1 MKRLLNKKWARVLAL
16 TLLLVLTLAA
26 PAFAA
31 LSPRRTTPPRP
42 WRPQRP
48 RRPPKILPV

>member
-16 TLLLVLTLAA
+16 TLLLVLTLAV

-31 LSPRRTTPPRP
+31 AEPAANDTAEPVE
-42 WRPQRP
+42 PQS
-48 RRPPKILPV
+48 PPKILPA